1 MKKMRNSRRGF
12 TLVEIVLVIAIVV
25 LLSAVSVIG
34 IAATMSKAKNNQMKL
49 EAQHGD
55 NFEVVAWGQVNSIGV
70 GSGGLYDQPEYTPS
84 IEQAK
89 EQLDEAMREYIDE
102 LKEQGYTDD
111 EIQVTYD
118 NEGYITDVTVVPKDK
133 TGGNSNSGGSANSN
147 GNTHQGNNDQQG
159 GTQNGGTQQG
169 GNQNGGTQQGGTQN
183 GGTQQGGNQNGSTQ
197 QGGNQN
203 GGTQHSGGQQSGTST
218 GTLAGANQWNLQG
231 NAQIN
236 GDGRPIVSVTITV
249 PDGVTINSVN
259 DCSNGGRYK
268 YDKSDDGSTVTVYY
282 DESTSGWSKPSTS
295 LNVNSIQWSGPLSFD
310 YDYTIEYGEG

>member
-1 MKKMRNSRRGF
+1 MRNSRRGF

-89 EQLDEAMREYIDE
+89 EQLDQAMREYIDE

-118 NEGYITDVTVVPKDK
+118 SEGYITDVYVVPKEQ
-133 TGGNSNSGGSANSN
+133 TGGNSNSGG
-147 GNTHQGNNDQQG
+147 NDY
-159 GTQNGGTQQG
+159 TS
-169 GNQNGGTQQGGTQN
+169 NGGTQQGGTQQ
-183 GGTQQGGNQNGSTQ
+183 GGTQQGGTQ
-197 QGGNQN
+197 QGGTQQGGTQQGGTQQGGTQQGGTQQGGTQQGGTTQN
-203 GGTQHSGGQQSGTST
+203 SGTQHSGGQQSSTSS
-218 GTLAGANQWNLQG
+218 GTLTGANQWNKQG
-231 NAQIN
+231 NAKID

-249 PDGVTINSVN
+249 PDGVTINNVS
-259 DCSNGGRYK
+259 DCSNGGKYK
-268 YDKSDDGSTVTVYY
+268 MDKSDDGSSVTVYY
-282 DESTSGWSKPSTS
+282 DESTSNWSKPSTS
-295 LNVNSIQWSGPLSFD
+295 LDVNCIQWSGPLSFD
-310 YDYTIEYGEG
+310 YEYTIEYGE